1 MQTVIFA
8 RTIEKGVV
16 INVLEEGKGKRRKE
30 AEKKGNE
37 GRRVKTRGRGGNDG
51 ERGSGTKG

>member
-1 MQTVIFA
+1 ME
-8 RTIEKGVV
+8 RGEK
-16 INVLEEGKGKRRKE
+16 K